1 MKQLTLKN
9 KSLAN
14 IHNAVYN
21 IPTSNQKINRGKFKL
36 LDLILKKIKE
46 WEADREAI
54 FQEFGKKDD
63 EGNYIPNGDD
73 KYTFETKDT
82 KEINR
87 QLDELLEEEATIVYG
102 EYTNRIKDIMEYLE
116 NYEGQIDGQTGQG
129 LYELL
134 ETYDANNEEEK

>member
-54 FQEFGKKDD
+54 FKEFGKQDE
-63 EGNYIPNGDD
+63 EGNYIPNGND
-73 KYTFETKDT
+73 KYTFDAEDT
-82 KEINR
+82 KEINQ

-102 EYTNRIKDIMEYLE
+102 EYANRIKDIMDYLE

-134 ETYDANNEEEK
+134 EAYDANIEEVK